1 MRQLKNFSS
10 GNKNKQNSNET
21 VNAVM
26 GKYGSMNEEQLIDEL
41 IKKVNEQKSNGTYD
55 KKQIENFVKIIS
67 PKLNEKQRQKLKRMV
82 DFIDEE

>member
-10 GNKNKQNSNET
+10 GKNKQNSNET

-67 PKLNEKQRQKLKRMV
+67 PKLNEKQRQKLKKMV